1 MLVKTVS
8 TKANN
13 KIFKPPS
20 AHQADGAKEQNTMKN
35 AVIYAR
41 FSSHAQNEQSI
52 EGQLKECYAFAE
64 RSGLRIIHE
73 YIDRALTG
81 TTDKRP
87 EFLQMI
93 EDSKRKGFQ
102 FVIVYQLDRFAR
114 NRYDSA
120 TYKAKLKKNGVRVL
134 SAKENITDDASGILI
149 EGVLESMAEYYSAEL
164 SQKIKRGIAISAS
177 KCKFFGGKV
186 PLGYKIDEK
195 KDYVINEETAP
206 IVKRMF
212 EMLAGGYNY
221 AQIARYMNERGIPT
235 ATGGKWGKNSFNS
248 IFSNRRYLGKYIFH
262 GEEIDGGIPQLI
274 DDGLFADVQKVLEK
288 YAAAPSRGKA
298 KVEYLLSDK
307 LICGKCGNKMT
318 GISSTS
324 KSKKIHHYYK
334 CVGVTKSVCDKRT
347 IRKQFIEDEIIAAIV
362 GDGTKQNPHGILTD
376 EFIDTIAAE
385 TYMLIQAER
394 NDSEIK
400 RLESLVADNQKAINN
415 LMQALMLGKI
425 ADTILAQIEKLES
438 ENKELNDT
446 IESEK
451 ALQINYSYA
460 DIRKW
465 LQHFRTLDYS
475 KTKNR
480 KDLIDTFIYR
490 VLLYDDKMKVIF
502 NLKGEQRNELLLNLI
517 FPDYPDGNGGE
528 DENSAKEKETAN
540 AISLS
545 AGCAYTPVMVGT
557 AELESAT
564 SCMSSKRSN
573 QLSYAPSS
581 RQTSL

>member
-1 MLVKTVS
+1 
-8 TKANN
+8 
-13 KIFKPPS
+13 
-20 AHQADGAKEQNTMKN
+20 MKN

-102 FVIVYQLDRFAR
+102 FVVVYQLDRFAR

-362 GDGTKQNPHGILTD
+362 GNGTEQNPHGILTD

-451 ALQINYSYA
+451 ALQINYTYA

-465 LQHFRTLDYS
+465 LQHFRTLDYY

-502 NLKGEQRNELLLNLI
+502 NLKGEQQNELLLKLI
-517 FPDYPDGNGGE
+517 FPDYPDGNGDTGE
-528 DENSAKEKETAN
+528 NGAKEKETDN
-540 AISLS
+540 SVS
-545 AGCAYTPVMVGT
+545 NSEGCAYTPVMV
-557 AELESAT
+557 ELTRFELVT
-564 SCMSSKRSN
+564 F
-573 QLSYAPSS
+573 
-581 RQTSL
+581 